1 MDNQIFM
8 SVVENCAEA
17 AYEANR
23 IFCESCGDYSFGSW
37 KDAPQWQ
44 KTTNIKGVE
53 VALGGATPEQQHQA
67 WVDHK
72 VKDGW
77 VYGEVKDPEQKTH
90 PCLVPYPDLP
100 AFQKAKDD
108 LYIAVAN
115 AMYKALTT

>member
-1 MDNQIFM
+1 MRPTEFFVSLAGTIPLGRGKM
-8 SVVENCAEA
+8 
-17 AYEANR
+17 
-23 IFCESCGDYSFGSW
+23 
-37 KDAPQWQ
+37 QWQ